1 MNTFIKKQ
9 QKRLLKTL
17 QFVED
22 TQKILITILKYA
34 QTSNVTRNQVAE
46 EFEKFT
52 QLLVKAKEDGID
64 NMDMVYSQGRVC
76 IEAFKLLRDVYPELK
91 ALK

>member
-1 MNTFIKKQ
+1 MNTFMQ
-9 QKRLLKTL
+9 QQQNRLVETL
-17 QFVED
+17 QFVEE

-34 QTSNVTRNQVAE
+34 QTRKVTRNQVAK
-46 EFEKFT
+46 EFEKFA
-52 QLLVKAKEDGID
+52 QLSEKAKKDGID

-76 IEAFKLLRDVYPELK
+76 IEAFKLLSDVYPELK